1 MQTTQK
7 WLGKNTYGLCDMDTG
22 EISINL
28 YLFICDVYL
37 HENFHR
43 QYPFW
48 SETKVLKATARKLQ
62 RMSIVEIQ
70 ELGRKVLAQMKGV

>member
-1 MQTTQK
+1 MKTTQK

-28 YLFICDVYL
+28 YLFLADVAI
-37 HENFHR
+37 HEDAHR

-48 SETKVLKATARKLQ
+48 SENRVLKYTARKLS

-70 ELGRKVLAQMKGV
+70 ELGRKVLKEMKGV